1 MSVPNFRVFKIQ
13 AKITRIKPEVEKTYG
28 VWLLMPLMKRAILL
42 RLSGQITSVF
52 EGSEAERSVIMLS
65 PSSFSLFFKKS
76 TSPTYSVIMVKSL
89 MDLSASTVKLPK
101 EKFKNLSIFLL

>member
-1 MSVPNFRVFKIQ
+1 M
-13 AKITRIKPEVEKTYG
+13 EKTYG

-89 MDLSASTVKLPK
+89 MGLSASTVKLRK
-101 EKFKNLSIFLL
+101 EKFKHLSIFLLEMEIEIAVE

>member
-1 MSVPNFRVFKIQ
+1 
-13 AKITRIKPEVEKTYG
+13 
-28 VWLLMPLMKRAILL
+28 MPLMNRAILL

-89 MDLSASTVKLPK
+89 MGLSASTVKLRK
-101 EKFKNLSIFLL
+101 KKFKI